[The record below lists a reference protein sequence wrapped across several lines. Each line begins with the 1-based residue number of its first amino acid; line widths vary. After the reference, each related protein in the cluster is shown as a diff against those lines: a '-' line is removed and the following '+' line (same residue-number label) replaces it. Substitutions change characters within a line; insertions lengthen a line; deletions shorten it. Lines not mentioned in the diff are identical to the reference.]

1 MWAALKSDV
10 IEFVVYEGFRD
21 YYPKWFNDAI
31 TDYITYDEDYECAI
45 LQSRDADPIVLVEGD
60 VFLVNKHGDV
70 WRMTTEEFEKDF
82 YTVEDWFGHYTQYA
96 VLIGKCIEVIVQNG
110 LFLRNKRGE
119 YYYITHEEYNS
130 DFLTVESDD

>member
-60 VFLVNKHGDV
+60 IFLVNKHGDV
-70 WRMTTEEFEKDF
+70 GCSVRTNPQPCRSPFRTPPSSSAI
-82 YTVEDWFGHYTQYA
+82 H
-96 VLIGKCIEVIVQNG
+96 
-110 LFLRNKRGE
+110 LR
-119 YYYITHEEYNS
+119 
-130 DFLTVESDD
+130 VC

>member
-1 MWAALKSDV
+1 MLAALKSDV

-60 VFLVNKHGDV
+60 IFLVNKFGDI
-70 WRMTTEEFEKDF
+70 WRMTEEEFDMDF
-82 YTVEDWFGHYTQYA
+82 YVTEGQWGSENYA
-96 VLIGKCIEVIVQNG
+96 VLKTNRIEVIVQNG
-110 LFLRNKRGE
+110 LFLRNKRGD